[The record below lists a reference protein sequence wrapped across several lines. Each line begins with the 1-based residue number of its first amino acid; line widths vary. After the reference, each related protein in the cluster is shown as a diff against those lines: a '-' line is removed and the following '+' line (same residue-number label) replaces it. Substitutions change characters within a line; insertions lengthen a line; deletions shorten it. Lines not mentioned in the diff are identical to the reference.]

1 MYTIDQNPP
10 ESHRAP
16 EAEEFSAF
24 QACIS
29 SLRQS
34 SELQPLE
41 LRTLSELNM

>member
-24 QACIS
+24 QAS
-29 SLRQS
+29 DKALSLSPLSYEHCQS
-34 SELQPLE
+34 
-41 LRTLSELNM
+41 